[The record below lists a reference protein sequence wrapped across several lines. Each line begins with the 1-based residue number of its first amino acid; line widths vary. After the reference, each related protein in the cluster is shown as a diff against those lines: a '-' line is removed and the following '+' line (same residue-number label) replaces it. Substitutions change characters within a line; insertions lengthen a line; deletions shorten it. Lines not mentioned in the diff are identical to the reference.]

1 MKVKAILPL
10 NNRTTEKYCF
20 ESEVDV
26 KRGDIVVVQYRGK
39 ETYGIV
45 SSTENIHSIHST
57 VGKIERKVSELD
69 KVFFWLDFEK
79 KLLNSKIKL
88 GKEAYNQYTQTRGNA
103 DTTIDIA
110 ELKMKRNLLLAHK
123 PSEVFITRNGLIGL
137 NYGSMQL
144 LYGNDKI
151 YYVKNKCKIP
161 KGWIKPQTAYTYFS
175 KLLGI
180 EGL

>member
-10 NNRTTEKYCF
+10 NNRTTMKHCF
-20 ESEVDV
+20 ETEEGV

-45 SSTENIHSIHST
+45 SDTENIHSNQAS
-57 VGKIERKVSELD
+57 VGRIDRKVSDLD

-79 KLLNSKIKL
+79 KLLSTNVKL
-88 GKEAYNQYTQTRGNA
+88 GQEAFNQYIQTRGNT
-103 DTTIDIA
+103 DTPIEVA
-110 ELKMKRNLLLAHK
+110 KLKMKRNLLLAHK
-123 PSEVFITRNGLIGL
+123 PSSLFISHNGLIGL

-144 LYGNDKI
+144 LYGNDTI
-151 YYVKNKCKIP
+151 YYIKNKCKIP
-161 KGWIKPQTAYTYFS
+161 KGWTKSETAYTYFS

-180 EGL
+180 EGK

>member
-20 ESEVDV
+20 ESEVEV
-26 KRGDIVVVQYRGK
+26 NRGDIIVVQYRGK
-39 ETYGIV
+39 ETYAV
-45 SSTENIHSIHST
+45 VNDTENIHSNHAP
-57 VGKIERKVSELD
+57 VGKVDRKVSELD

-88 GKEAYNQYTQTRGNA
+88 GKEAYKQYIQTRGNA
-103 DTTIDIA
+103 DTPTEVA
-110 ELKMKRNLLLAHK
+110 ELKMKRNLLLAHR
-123 PSEVFITRNGLIGL
+123 PNSLYITNNGLIGL

-144 LYGNDKI
+144 LYGNDTI
-151 YYVKNKCKIP
+151 YYIKNKCKIP
-161 KGWIKPQTAYTYFS
+161 KGWTKPETAYTYFS